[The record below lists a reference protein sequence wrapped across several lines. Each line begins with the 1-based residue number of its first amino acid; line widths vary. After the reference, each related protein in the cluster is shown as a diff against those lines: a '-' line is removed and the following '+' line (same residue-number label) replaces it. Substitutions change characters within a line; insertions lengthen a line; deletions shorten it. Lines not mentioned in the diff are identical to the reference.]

1 MSSNDSPTNRRAA
14 GGRPSA
20 STRSGHPSGS
30 QGRERIAQKKREEEA
45 AAARSRRTRR
55 LTVGA
60 LAVVGVLVVG
70 VMVAVTVAPS
80 DPQRSVAVGLPVVPG
95 PLGPEGVPIEQ
106 GPMLASTAS
115 AATGQ
120 PVDGVE
126 CNSTEQ
132 VAYHVHTHLSIYVEG
147 VLRPIPAGIGIVSP
161 VGQQAPAGVFDHA
174 SQCYYW
180 LHVHAQDGVIHIES
194 PAGHSYVLGQF
205 FDLWGQPLSSDRV
218 GPATGPLT
226 MWIDG
231 HRYRGDPRAIPLGS
245 HEDVQIDVG
254 RPVVDPHSVRWAA
267 TSL

>member
-1 MSSNDSPTNRRAA
+1 M
-14 GGRPSA
+14 
-20 STRSGHPSGS
+20 
-30 QGRERIAQKKREEEA
+30 
-45 AAARSRRTRR
+45 
-55 LTVGA
+55 
-60 LAVVGVLVVG
+60 GVLVVG